1 MRFYTVI
8 FAIVVVGC
16 SFEFPEIDMDS
27 GIQMDVDAGLDAP
40 TADAGVDTSMNDDAS
55 ADVDANAGDA
65 GIDSEIDSGVNTRIE
80 NFSVVQTVRFSTPSR
95 FSHPVFNNIV
105 SMSGMEMEFGVDGGT
120 PFFRSNRYSS
130 DTSMYSS
137 TDGVYVAQYGSL
149 KLDSDPTSGVNI
161 TIDMTDVSIEYD
173 HSMGGN
179 LEGFVT
185 INDSI
190 GTLIGA
196 PGSVVNLCS
205 WLAGFNSSDPCDVT
219 DIPSWPNFPN
229 ALCDGESCNI
239 GGCAVGTCNAWY
251 VVSPID

>member
-8 FAIVVVGC
+8 FAIVVGC
-16 SFEFPEIDMDS
+16 SFEFPETDTDS
-27 GIQMDVDAGLDAP
+27 GIQVDADAGLDL
-40 TADAGVDTSMNDDAS
+40 ADAVVDTFVDEDAS
-55 ADVDANAGDA
+55 MGEDASTGDA
-65 GIDSEIDSGVNTRIE
+65 GIDSGIDSDVDTPIE
-80 NFSVVQTVRFSTPSR
+80 DFSVMQAIRFTAPSR
-95 FSHPVFNNIV
+95 LSHPVFNNII
-105 SMSGMEMEFGVDGGT
+105 SMSGMEIEFGVDGGT

-130 DTSMYSS
+130 DTSVYSS

-149 KLDSDPTSGVNI
+149 KLDSDPASGVNV